1 MNENDGK
8 HHAANFMSTKFEKLL
23 IPAIFFITFAV
34 FSPGLWCDFIN
45 FDDPGIVTEN
55 PFVKAGLT
63 LDGVRWAFTS
73 GHMANWMP
81 LSWMSHMLDVQLF
94 GMNPAWHHAGN
105 ILFHAANGSLLFVV
119 LRRSTGNVW
128 QSAVVA
134 LLFALHPLRV
144 ESVAW
149 IAERKDVLSAF
160 FWLLTMYAYCRYA
173 GKRTVVSYGVVLV
186 LFALGLMAKPMLV
199 TLPLVLLLFDWWPLM
214 RLSAESGKGSSLFRK
229 GLLLIA
235 EKIPL
240 MFLSFVSS
248 YITFK
253 VQSVNGELY
262 QGYTLLSRL
271 GKVFIAYCTYLKMM
285 AWPTNLAIIYPFS
298 KYPPSQF
305 SIIISLLIIL
315 FITIAVVWLRKR
327 YPFLATGWGWYV
339 ITLLPVIGL
348 IQIGQHSVADRY
360 TYIPMIGI
368 LMLVVWGVPHI
379 FEKLRIQRVALTI
392 GAALILGVL
401 IVVTLIQLSY
411 WKNSEAQFRHTI
423 AVTKGNWVAHN
434 NLGRFLL
441 LEGETEEAIRQ
452 FLESIKAKPSYAL
465 AHLNLGNAYQ
475 VQKKYSIAIE
485 KYLWVLVLEPWNEEA
500 RLDLALLY
508 METGERELAM
518 KWHQELQ
525 AMDSRYAPDLWRE
538 LQARF
543 K

>member
-1 MNENDGK
+1 MQT
-8 HHAANFMSTKFEKLL
+8 TKIFFERYEKWLL
-23 IPAIFFITFAV
+23 PAIFFVTLAV
-34 FSPGLWCDFIN
+34 FSPALWCDFIN

-55 PFVKAGLT
+55 PFVTAGLT
-63 LDGVRWAFTS
+63 MDGIRWAFTS

-81 LSWMSHMLDVQLF
+81 LSWMSHMLDVQMF
-94 GMNPAWHHAGN
+94 GLNPAGHHAGN
-105 ILFHAANGSLLFVV
+105 ILFHAANSALLFIV
-119 LRRSTGNVW
+119 LRRATGGVW

-149 IAERKDVLSAF
+149 IAERKDVLSAL

-173 GKRTVVSYGVVLV
+173 EKRTVISYGVLLV

-199 TLPLVLLLFDWWPLM
+199 TLPLVLLLFDWWPLK
-214 RLSAESGKGSSLFRK
+214 RLSVDSGGGSALFRR

-240 MFLSFVSS
+240 MLLSAVSS
-248 YITFK
+248 FITFK

-262 QGYTLLSRL
+262 QGYTVLSRL
-271 GKVFIAYCTYLKMM
+271 GKALISYCTYLKMM
-285 AWPTNLAIIYPFS
+285 VWPTKLAIIYPFS
-298 KYPPSQF
+298 KYPPSQL
-305 SIIISLLIIL
+305 SISIALLILLII
-315 FITIAVVWLRKR
+315 TAVVVWLGKK
-327 YPFLATGWGWYV
+327 YPFFVTGWGWYV

-360 TYIPMIGI
+360 TYIPMVGI
-368 LMLVVWGVPHI
+368 LMMVAWGVPHV
-379 FEKLRIQRVALTI
+379 FKKLRIQRIVLPI
-392 GAALILGVL
+392 GTVIVLGVL

-411 WKNSEAQFRHTI
+411 WKNSVAQFSHTI
-423 AVTKGNWVAHN
+423 AVTEGNWVAHN
-434 NLGRFLL
+434 NLGRVLL
-441 LEGETEEAIRQ
+441 LEGKTEEAIPH
-452 FLESIKAKPSYAL
+452 FLESIAAKPSYAL

-475 VQKKYSIAIE
+475 VQKKYSLAIE
-485 KYLWVLVLEPWNEEA
+485 KYLWVLTLEPWNEEA

-518 KWHQELQ
+518 KRYQELQ
-525 AMDSRYAPDLWRE
+525 AMDSRYASDLWKE

-543 K
+543 GVK